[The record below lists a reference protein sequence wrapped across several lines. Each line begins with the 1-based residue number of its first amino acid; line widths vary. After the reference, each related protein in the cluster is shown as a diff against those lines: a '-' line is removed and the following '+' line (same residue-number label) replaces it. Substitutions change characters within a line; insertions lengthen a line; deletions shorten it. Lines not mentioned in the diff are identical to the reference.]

1 MENPGGYTVADIYA
15 DLRRQVLGL
24 TPQSVTAPAMT
35 VVAVLMETGYPE
47 AVATLVAVSDGSVSL
62 YFSNGGGVIG
72 AGEHAPV
79 RNVAAKFLAAAAAY
93 VPQASLAQQFPLP
106 SSGRVR
112 FYLVTSQGTYTAEAA
127 EDDLGYERHP
137 FAPLFHQGHEL
148 ITAVREHTPQ

>member
-1 MENPGGYTVADIYA
+1 MENPGGYTIADIYD

-24 TPQSVTAPAMT
+24 TPYSVTVPATT

-47 AVATLVAVSDGSVSL
+47 AVVTLVATSDGGVSL
-62 YFSNGGGVIG
+62 YFSNGGGIIG
-72 AGEHAPV
+72 AGDHAPV
-79 RNVAAKFLAAAAAY
+79 RSVAAKFLAAAAAY
-93 VPQASLAQQFPLP
+93 VPQASLARQFPLP

-137 FAPLFHQGHEL
+137 FSPLFHQGHEL
-148 ITAVREHTPQ
+148 ITAVQKHTPQ